1 MRIMQMAP
9 PWFTVPPEG
18 YGGIEWIVSE
28 LTDRLVERGHDVTLL
43 ASGGS
48 QTSARLRTVFDQP
61 PSKLL
66 GSPQVEIVHCVAGY
80 RERDEFEII
89 HDHSG
94 IIGPAIG
101 SFVDGPPVVHTLHG
115 PWRSEMTRLYT
126 ALPPRLHLV
135 AISHDQRS
143 RAPKGLPIQGIVP
156 NGTPVDHYP
165 LRPERRGTDGYL
177 VFIGR
182 ASPEK
187 GLDVAVTVARRMGRP
202 LKMLVKINE
211 PEEEAYWRNSVA
223 PLIGGADVEVLN
235 EVRTEDKA
243 RLLAGAD
250 ALIFP
255 IQWAEPFGL
264 VMTEAMAC
272 GTPVVAHANGAASE
286 VVADGETGFVVEE
299 GDLQAFCAA
308 VNRVGEIDPRACRA
322 RVEEHFSVARM
333 VDGYEQV
340 YRDVLNQQSGNE
352 AERAERAGRPGP

>member
-1 MRIMQMAP
+1 MRILQMAP

-28 LTDRLVERGHDVTLL
+28 LAERLVERGHDVTLL

-48 QTSARLRTVFDQP
+48 RTSARLRTVFDQP

-66 GSPQVEIVHCVAGY
+66 GSSQVEIAHCVVGY
-80 RERDEFEII
+80 RERHQYDVI

-94 IIGPAIG
+94 VIGPAIG

-115 PWRSEMTRLYT
+115 PWRAEMTRLYT

-143 RAPKGLPIQGIVP
+143 RAPQDLRIAGIVP
-156 NGTPVDHYP
+156 NGTPVGHYP
-165 LRPERRGTDGYL
+165 LRAERRGTGGYL

-187 GLDVAVTVARRMGRP
+187 GPDVAVTVARRLGRP
-202 LKMLVKINE
+202 LKMVVKINE
-211 PEEEAYWRNSVA
+211 PEEEAYWRNTVA
-223 PLIGGADVEVLN
+223 PLLGGAEVEVLN
-235 EVRTEDKA
+235 EVRIEDKA

-250 ALIFP
+250 ALVFP

-272 GTPVVAHANGAASE
+272 GTPVVAHANGAANE
-286 VVADGETGFVVEE
+286 IITDGETGFLVEE
-299 GDLQAFCAA
+299 GDLDAFCAA
-308 VNRVGEIDPRACRA
+308 VDRVGEIDPHACRA

-333 VDGYEQV
+333 VEGYEQV
-340 YRDVLNQQSGNE
+340 YRDALNGRSGNE
-352 AERAERAGRPGP
+352 PDLAGRAGRP